1 MAKLYWRVKRDGKW
15 TWIAATG
22 ENTREI
28 YRETNIQCDVE
39 CLVYH
44 QHDEDKYCPFCK
56 KGEDMSD
63 YRRGIIQACPGCND
77 KLEAVI
83 NR

>member
-1 MAKLYWRVKRDGKW
+1 
-15 TWIAATG
+15 
-22 ENTREI
+22 
-28 YRETNIQCDVE
+28 
-39 CLVYH
+39 
-44 QHDEDKYCPFCK
+44 
-56 KGEDMSD
+56 MSD